1 MAYAAHTGTDEQV
14 AAEPD
19 ASRQATMGLN
29 AEQIQKLLSLVKV
42 PKTGENLSGNG
53 DWLLDSRANCHM
65 TGDVSK
71 LSKINDIHPILVN
84 MPNGK
89 TSMASKL
96 GMVRLNSKIL
106 LHDVLF
112 VPDLTCNLISIT
124 QLIND
129 LVCIVIFAPKL
140 CDTGPFLEDAD

>member
-1 MAYAAHTGTDEQV
+1 
-14 AAEPD
+14 
-19 ASRQATMGLN
+19 
-29 AEQIQKLLSLVKV
+29 
-42 PKTGENLSGNG
+42 
-53 DWLLDSRANCHM
+53 M

-71 LSKINDIHPILVN
+71 LSKINDIHLILVN

-112 VPDLTCNLISIT
+112 VPDLTCNLISTT

-129 LVCIVIFAPKL
+129 LVCIVIFTPKL
-140 CDTGPFLEDAD
+140 FVIQGHLLRTPIGVGEQRRGVYLFKEDEPRRFKVNKVDTCSLWHQRLGHASKGVMSLFSSKIGFFEYKGSDKV